1 MRRRLARLREAIPVL
16 LDVAGL
22 TALTV
27 GAALI
32 WPPVGWLTA
41 GAALI
46 VLGLRAQTPP
56 DSHHRR

>member
-1 MRRRLARLREAIPVL
+1 MRRRLAKLREAIPVL

-27 GAALI
+27 GASMM
-32 WPPVGWLTA
+32 WPPAGWLTA

-46 VLGLRAQTPP
+46 VLGLRAQTPADRNP
-56 DSHHRR
+56 K

>member
-1 MRRRLARLREAIPVL
+1 MRRRFTKLWEAVPVL

-32 WPPVGWLTA
+32 WPPVGWLVA

>member
-1 MRRRLARLREAIPVL
+1 MRRRIARLKEAMPVL

-22 TALTV
+22 AALTV

>member
-1 MRRRLARLREAIPVL
+1 MRRRLTRLREAAPVL

-27 GAALI
+27 GAAHI
-32 WPPVGWLTA
+32 YAPAGWLTA
-41 GAALI
+41 GGALI

>member
-1 MRRRLARLREAIPVL
+1 MVPVI
-16 LDVAGL
+16 LDVAGF

-32 WPPVGWLTA
+32 WSPLGWLTA

-46 VLGLRAQTPP
+46 ILGLRAQTPSDRNP
-56 DSHHRR
+56 R